1 LRGVV
6 TGADREAVM
15 GAPVYLEAYDPGS
28 KTRVGELR
36 TVNTSARGAYQFSGL
51 APGSY
56 RVLAT
61 FEYVAPDIAAMELC
75 GAKTVSVG
83 ASDPQT
89 LDLDLFLLP

>member
-1 LRGVV
+1 
-6 TGADREAVM
+6 
-15 GAPVYLEAYDPGS
+15 
-28 KTRVGELR
+28 
-36 TVNTSARGAYQFSGL
+36 L

>member
-1 LRGVV
+1 
-6 TGADREAVM
+6 
-15 GAPVYLEAYDPGS
+15 
-28 KTRVGELR
+28 
-36 TVNTSARGAYQFSGL
+36 L

-75 GAKTVSVG
+75 GAKTVSVWG
-83 ASDPQT
+83 SDPQT